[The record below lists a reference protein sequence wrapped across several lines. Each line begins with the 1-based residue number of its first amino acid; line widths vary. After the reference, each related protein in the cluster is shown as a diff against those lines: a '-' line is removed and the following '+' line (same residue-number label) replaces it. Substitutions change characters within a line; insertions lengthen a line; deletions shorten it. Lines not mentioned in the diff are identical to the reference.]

1 MTFGSQWVATLE
13 NVPMRMRPACS
24 PFSSST
30 WACRRACSSHTR
42 RMQGRRRV
50 PSDVRRTPARPR
62 SSKATFHSR
71 SRSATMRLTPD
82 WEYDSDS
89 AALVKLPSSTVLTN
103 AWYFWMLAS
112 TAVSSLSVSAGPPF
126 PLCMQFYHAYYDK
139 HSLLCCLIL

>member
-89 AALVKLPSSTVLTN
+89 AALVKLPNSTVLTN

-112 TAVSSLSVSAGPPF
+112 TAVLSFRLRGPSFPF
-126 PLCMQFYHAYYDK
+126 CMRFYHAYYDK
-139 HSLLCCLIL
+139 HSLLCFLVL